1 MSLPTYPLVILLFDC
16 AGDSI
21 CLLLR
26 TILVSC
32 CLMLSGP
39 PAFPKSIILFVCSFS
54 LIESITMT
62 SFRFGDL
69 KLLLVLLFGTEEY
82 ATAVFSTDLGFGP
95 KAFLII
101 WARRLDPRMTREEGR
116 SAL

>member
-32 CLMLSGP
+32 CLILSAP
-39 PAFPKSIILFVCSFS
+39 PVLPKSIILLVCSFS
-54 LIESITMT
+54 LIESIIMT
-62 SFRFGDL
+62 SFRLGDL
-69 KLLLVLLFGTEEY
+69 KLLLFGTEEY

-101 WARRLDPRMTREEGR
+101 WARRLDPRITLEEGR

>member
-32 CLMLSGP
+32 CLILSAP
-39 PAFPKSIILFVCSFS
+39 PVLPKSIILFVCSFS
-54 LIESITMT
+54 LIESIIMT
-62 SFRFGDL
+62 SFRLGDL
-69 KLLLVLLFGTEEY
+69 KLLLFGTEEY

-95 KAFLII
+95 KAFFII
-101 WARRLDPRMTREEGR
+101 WARRLDPRMTLEEGR

>member
-1 MSLPTYPLVILLFDC
+1 MSLPTYPLTALAFDC

-21 CLLLR
+21 YLLLR

-39 PAFPKSIILFVCSFS
+39 TPNSIILFVCSFS
-54 LIESITMT
+54 LTDSITIT
-62 SFRFGDL
+62 SSLFGDL
-69 KLLLVLLFGTEEY
+69 KLLLFGTEEY
-82 ATAVFSTDLGFGP
+82 AAAVFSTDLAELGAN
-95 KAFLII
+95 AFLII
-101 WARRLDPRMTREEGR
+101 CARRLDPSITLEEGR

>member
-32 CLMLSGP
+32 CLILSAP
-39 PAFPKSIILFVCSFS
+39 PVLPKSIILFVCSFS
-54 LIESITMT
+54 LIESIIMT

-69 KLLLVLLFGTEEY
+69 KLLLFGTEEY

-101 WARRLDPRMTREEGR
+101 WARRLDPRMTLEEGR

>member
-1 MSLPTYPLVILLFDC
+1 MSLPTYPLVILLFDY

-32 CLMLSGP
+32 CLILSAP
-39 PAFPKSIILFVCSFS
+39 PVFPKSIILFVCSFS
-54 LIESITMT
+54 LIESIIMT
-62 SFRFGDL
+62 SFRLGDL
-69 KLLLVLLFGTEEY
+69 KLLLLFGTEEY
-82 ATAVFSTDLGFGP
+82 ATTVFSTDLGFGP

-101 WARRLDPRMTREEGR
+101 WARRLDPRMTLEEGR